1 MLRCPRTTALS
12 GFIHVYVLQLL
23 FFRSIPQCLAVS
35 VRLLQFDSQLRL
47 SYDL

>member
-1 MLRCPRTTALS
+1 MLRSPRTTALS
-12 GFIHVYVLQLL
+12 GFIHVYVLQLPL
-23 FFRSIPQCLAVS
+23 FRSTPLAVS